1 MPGKVLSQ
9 QQIQIMQAQAKKLSV
24 LQNLQHPE
32 TLLQMAANQNPLIA
46 NVMNYSKT
54 NGMSYDAM
62 TEMVLQQQG
71 YDVPAVRQQLIDA
84 GIICA

>member
-1 MPGKVLSQ
+1 
-9 QQIQIMQAQAKKLSV
+9 
-24 LQNLQHPE
+24 
-32 TLLQMAANQNPLIA
+32 MAANQNPLIA